1 MNQDQKQE
9 NSPEIANEEVEVK
22 ESDDQTQP
30 SVSAEPPDT
39 ISEQD
44 APSDSDSAAL
54 VSASETNVSETPE
67 VEIAS
72 TPETSEGSG
81 AAEEIDSKRSEAN
94 DVSSDSP
101 TEDNMAEMDMEA
113 LLSATD
119 NSFETVSEGRIIP
132 GTIVSINADEV
143 LVDIGFKSEGIIPTR
158 EFDTDAE
165 GNLRITLGDEIEVYV
180 VRKENLDG
188 QVELSKSQAKI
199 HRAWDNIA
207 QAYNDQSVVTGTVT
221 DRVKGGMSVEVDG
234 LRGFL
239 PASQIELRAVPNLDD
254 YIDQSLEMRV
264 VKFNRRRDNIVL
276 SRRVLL
282 EDELNRK
289 RSALLEQ
296 IEKGNPVTG
305 VVKSIA
311 PFGVFIDLDG
321 IDGLLHRS
329 DMSWGKVNHPSEM
342 LALGDEV
349 EALVIDV
356 DRENERISLGLK
368 QKTSDPWA
376 SVPEEYPVDTVVK
389 GAIVNIVSYGAFME
403 IAEGIEG
410 LIHVSEMSWTQRN
423 VAPSKIVNKGDI
435 VEARVLSIN
444 TKERRISLSLKQ
456 LSANPWELLEAK
468 YPSGTHLTGV
478 VKNLTNF
485 GAFVE
490 IEPGIDGL
498 VHTSDFSWTERNVVP
513 GQILKEDEEVEVVVR
528 DIDAGEQRISL
539 SIKHISPDPWQ
550 ETTAKYKRGTTVQ
563 GQVVNLTDFGAFV
576 KLEEGI
582 EGLIHISELADYR
595 VNNPAEVV
603 SIGDQLDLK
612 VIEITPEKHRIGLSL
627 RRAKAE
633 ENRTEKSP
641 TKERTTER
649 RYQAV
654 RRRSR
659 PRPVEEAPPAN
670 EPTSFGSLLQ
680 KTLGQ
685 TGLEQEEE

>member
-9 NSPEIANEEVEVK
+9 NSPEITNEEVEEN
-22 ESDDQTQP
+22 ESDDQAQP
-30 SVSAEPPDT
+30 AVSEELPDT

-44 APSDSDSAAL
+44 APSDNDSEANL
-54 VSASETNVSETPE
+54 NETPE
-67 VEIAS
+67 VEITSA
-72 TPETSEGSG
+72 PETSEDSVE
-81 AAEEIDSKRSEAN
+81 AIDSSGSEKD
-94 DVSSDSP
+94 DVSSDNP
-101 TEDNMAEMDMEA
+101 TEDNMVEMDMET

-119 NSFETVSEGRIIP
+119 SSFETVSEGRIIP
-132 GTIVSINADEV
+132 GTIVSISADEV
-143 LVDIGFKSEGIIPTR
+143 LVDIGFKSEGIIPTG
-158 EFDTDAE
+158 EFDTDDE
-165 GNLRITLGDEIEVYV
+165 GNPQIALGDEIEVYV

-188 QVELSKSQAKI
+188 QVELSKSQANI
-199 HRAWDNIA
+199 HRAWDDIA
-207 QAYNDQSVVTGTVT
+207 KAYNEQSVVTGTAT
-221 DRVKGGMSVEVDG
+221 DRVKGGMSVEVNG

-254 YIDQSLEMRV
+254 YIGQSVEMRV

-276 SRRVLL
+276 SRRLLL

-289 RSALLEQ
+289 RSVLLER
-296 IEKGNPVTG
+296 IEKGSPVTG

-342 LALGDEV
+342 LAIGDEV

-376 SVPEEYPVDTVVK
+376 AVPEKYPVDTVVK
-389 GAIVNIVSYGAFME
+389 GAVVNIVSYGAFME

-423 VAPSKIVNKGDI
+423 VAPSKIVNKGDV
-435 VEARVLSIN
+435 VEARVLSLN
-444 TKERRISLSLKQ
+444 TEERRISLSLKQ

-513 GQILKEDEEVEVVVR
+513 SQILKEDEEVEVVVR

-550 ETTAKYKRGTTVQ
+550 EATGKYKRGTTVQ

-576 KLEEGI
+576 KLEEGV

-633 ENRTEKSP
+633 EGKTERAGA
-641 TKERTTER
+641 TERITER

-659 PRPVEEAPPAN
+659 PRPVEKAPAAD

-685 TGLEQEEE
+685 TIREQEEE

>member
-1 MNQDQKQE
+1 M
-9 NSPEIANEEVEVK
+9 
-22 ESDDQTQP
+22 
-30 SVSAEPPDT
+30 
-39 ISEQD
+39 
-44 APSDSDSAAL
+44 
-54 VSASETNVSETPE
+54 
-67 VEIAS
+67 
-72 TPETSEGSG
+72 
-81 AAEEIDSKRSEAN
+81 
-94 DVSSDSP
+94 
-101 TEDNMAEMDMEA
+101 
-113 LLSATD
+113 
-119 NSFETVSEGRIIP
+119 
-132 GTIVSINADEV
+132 
-143 LVDIGFKSEGIIPTR
+143 
-158 EFDTDAE
+158 
-165 GNLRITLGDEIEVYV
+165 
-180 VRKENLDG
+180 
-188 QVELSKSQAKI
+188 
-199 HRAWDNIA
+199 
-207 QAYNDQSVVTGTVT
+207 
-221 DRVKGGMSVEVDG
+221 
-234 LRGFL
+234 

-254 YIDQSLEMRV
+254 YIDQSLEKRD

-276 SRRVLL
+276 SRRELI

-342 LALGDEV
+342 LAIGDEV
-349 EALVIDV
+349 EVLVIDV

-633 ENRTEKSP
+633 ENRTCLLYTSP
-641 TKERTTER
+641 SPRDGLL
-649 RYQAV
+649 
-654 RRRSR
+654 SR
-659 PRPVEEAPPAN
+659 MPSSA
-670 EPTSFGSLLQ
+670 
-680 KTLGQ
+680 
-685 TGLEQEEE
+685 

>member
-9 NSPEIANEEVEVK
+9 NSPEITNEEVEEN
-22 ESDDQTQP
+22 ESDDQAQP
-30 SVSAEPPDT
+30 AVSEELPDT

-44 APSDSDSAAL
+44 APSDNDSEANL
-54 VSASETNVSETPE
+54 NETPE
-67 VEIAS
+67 VEITSA
-72 TPETSEGSG
+72 PETSEDSVE
-81 AAEEIDSKRSEAN
+81 AIDSSGSEKD
-94 DVSSDSP
+94 DVSSDNP
-101 TEDNMAEMDMEA
+101 TEDNMVEMDMET

-119 NSFETVSEGRIIP
+119 SSFETVSEGRIIP
-132 GTIVSINADEV
+132 GTIVSISADEV
-143 LVDIGFKSEGIIPTR
+143 LVDIGFKSEGIIPTG
-158 EFDTDAE
+158 EFDTDDE
-165 GNLRITLGDEIEVYV
+165 GNPQIALGDEIEVYV

-199 HRAWDNIA
+199 HRAWDDIA
-207 QAYNDQSVVTGTVT
+207 KAYNEQSVVTGTAT
-221 DRVKGGMSVEVDG
+221 DRVKGGMSVEVNG

-254 YIDQSLEMRV
+254 YIGQSVEMRV

-276 SRRVLL
+276 SRRLLL

-289 RSALLEQ
+289 RSVLLER
-296 IEKGNPVTG
+296 IEKGSPVTG

-342 LALGDEV
+342 LEIGDEV

-376 SVPEEYPVDTVVK
+376 AVPEKYPVDTVVK
-389 GAIVNIVSYGAFME
+389 GAVVNIVSYGAFME

-423 VAPSKIVNKGDI
+423 VAPSKIVNKGDV
-435 VEARVLSIN
+435 VEARVLSLN
-444 TKERRISLSLKQ
+444 TEERRISLSLKQ

-513 GQILKEDEEVEVVVR
+513 SQILKEDEEVEVVVR

-550 ETTAKYKRGTTVQ
+550 EATGKYKRGTTVQ

-576 KLEEGI
+576 KLEEGV

-633 ENRTEKSP
+633 EGRTER
-641 TKERTTER
+641 TGAKERTTER

-659 PRPVEEAPPAN
+659 PRPVEKAPAAD

-685 TGLEQEEE
+685 TIQEQEEE

>member
-54 VSASETNVSETPE
+54 VSASETNVSETPK

-72 TPETSEGSG
+72 TPETSEGSV
-81 AAEEIDSKRSEAN
+81 AAESAEEIDSKRSEAN

-207 QAYNDQSVVTGTVT
+207 KAYNEQSVVTGTVT

-342 LALGDEV
+342 LAIGDEV

-368 QKTSDPWA
+368 QKTSDP
-376 SVPEEYPVDTVVK
+376 
-389 GAIVNIVSYGAFME
+389 GHLF
-403 IAEGIEG
+403 
-410 LIHVSEMSWTQRN
+410 QRN
-423 VAPSKIVNKGDI
+423 I
-435 VEARVLSIN
+435 R
-444 TKERRISLSLKQ
+444 
-456 LSANPWELLEAK
+456 
-468 YPSGTHLTGV
+468 
-478 VKNLTNF
+478 
-485 GAFVE
+485 
-490 IEPGIDGL
+490 
-498 VHTSDFSWTERNVVP
+498 
-513 GQILKEDEEVEVVVR
+513 
-528 DIDAGEQRISL
+528 
-539 SIKHISPDPWQ
+539 
-550 ETTAKYKRGTTVQ
+550 
-563 GQVVNLTDFGAFV
+563 
-576 KLEEGI
+576 
-582 EGLIHISELADYR
+582 
-595 VNNPAEVV
+595 
-603 SIGDQLDLK
+603 
-612 VIEITPEKHRIGLSL
+612 
-627 RRAKAE
+627 
-633 ENRTEKSP
+633 
-641 TKERTTER
+641 
-649 RYQAV
+649 
-654 RRRSR
+654 
-659 PRPVEEAPPAN
+659 
-670 EPTSFGSLLQ
+670 
-680 KTLGQ
+680 
-685 TGLEQEEE
+685 

>member
-9 NSPEIANEEVEVK
+9 NSPEITNEEVEEN
-22 ESDDQTQP
+22 ESDDQAQP
-30 SVSAEPPDT
+30 AVSEELPDT

-44 APSDSDSAAL
+44 APSDND
-54 VSASETNVSETPE
+54 SETNLNETPE
-67 VEIAS
+67 VEITSA
-72 TPETSEGSG
+72 PETSEDSVE
-81 AAEEIDSKRSEAN
+81 AIDSSGSEKD
-94 DVSSDSP
+94 DVSSDNP
-101 TEDNMAEMDMEA
+101 TEDNMVEMDMET

-119 NSFETVSEGRIIP
+119 SSFETVSEGRIIP
-132 GTIVSINADEV
+132 GTIVSISADEV
-143 LVDIGFKSEGIIPTR
+143 LVDIGFKSEGIIPTG
-158 EFDTDAE
+158 EFDTDDE
-165 GNLRITLGDEIEVYV
+165 GNPQIALGDEIEVYV

-199 HRAWDNIA
+199 HRAWDDIA
-207 QAYNDQSVVTGTVT
+207 KAYNEQSVVTGTAT
-221 DRVKGGMSVEVDG
+221 DRVKGGMSVEVNG

-254 YIDQSLEMRV
+254 YIGQSVEMRV

-276 SRRVLL
+276 SRRLLL

-289 RSALLEQ
+289 RSVLLER
-296 IEKGNPVTG
+296 IEKGSPVTG

-342 LALGDEV
+342 LAIGDEV

-376 SVPEEYPVDTVVK
+376 AVPEKYPVDTVVK
-389 GAIVNIVSYGAFME
+389 GAVVNIVSYGAFME

-423 VAPSKIVNKGDI
+423 VAPSKIVNKGDV

-444 TKERRISLSLKQ
+444 TEERRISLSLKQ

-513 GQILKEDEEVEVVVR
+513 SQILKEDEEVEVVVR

-550 ETTAKYKRGTTVQ
+550 EATGKYKRGTTVQ

-576 KLEEGI
+576 KLEEGV

-633 ENRTEKSP
+633 EGRTER
-641 TKERTTER
+641 TGAKERTTER

-659 PRPVEEAPPAN
+659 PRPVEKAPAAD

-685 TGLEQEEE
+685 TIQEQEEE

>member
-9 NSPEIANEEVEVK
+9 NSPEITNEEVEEN
-22 ESDDQTQP
+22 ESDDQAQP
-30 SVSAEPPDT
+30 AVSEELPDT

-44 APSDSDSAAL
+44 APSDNDSEANL
-54 VSASETNVSETPE
+54 NETPE
-67 VEIAS
+67 VEITSA
-72 TPETSEGSG
+72 PETSEDSVE
-81 AAEEIDSKRSEAN
+81 AIDSSGSEKD
-94 DVSSDSP
+94 DVSSDNP
-101 TEDNMAEMDMEA
+101 TEDNMVEMDMET

-119 NSFETVSEGRIIP
+119 SSFETVSEGRIIP
-132 GTIVSINADEV
+132 GTIVSISADEV
-143 LVDIGFKSEGIIPTR
+143 LVDIGFKSEGIIPTG
-158 EFDTDAE
+158 EFDTDDE
-165 GNLRITLGDEIEVYV
+165 GNPQIALGDEIEVYV

-199 HRAWDNIA
+199 HRAWDDIA
-207 QAYNDQSVVTGTVT
+207 KAYNEQSVVTGTAT
-221 DRVKGGMSVEVDG
+221 DRVKGGMSVEVNG

-254 YIDQSLEMRV
+254 YIGQSVEMRV

-276 SRRVLL
+276 SRRLLL

-289 RSALLEQ
+289 RSVLLER
-296 IEKGNPVTG
+296 IEKGSPVTG

-342 LALGDEV
+342 LAIGDEV

-376 SVPEEYPVDTVVK
+376 AVPEKYPVDTVVK
-389 GAIVNIVSYGAFME
+389 GAVVNIVSYGAFME

-423 VAPSKIVNKGDI
+423 VAPSKIVNKGDV
-435 VEARVLSIN
+435 VEARVLSLN
-444 TKERRISLSLKQ
+444 TEERRISLSLKQ

-513 GQILKEDEEVEVVVR
+513 SQILKEDEEVEVVVR

-550 ETTAKYKRGTTVQ
+550 EATGKYKRGTTVQ

-576 KLEEGI
+576 KLEEGV

-633 ENRTEKSP
+633 EGRTER
-641 TKERTTER
+641 TGAKERTTER

-659 PRPVEEAPPAN
+659 PRPVEETPAAD

-685 TGLEQEEE
+685 TIREQEEE

>member
-9 NSPEIANEEVEVK
+9 NSPEITNEEVEEN
-22 ESDDQTQP
+22 ESDDQAQP
-30 SVSAEPPDT
+30 AVSEELPDT

-44 APSDSDSAAL
+44 APSDNDSEANL
-54 VSASETNVSETPE
+54 NETPE
-67 VEIAS
+67 VEITSA
-72 TPETSEGSG
+72 PETSEDSVE
-81 AAEEIDSKRSEAN
+81 AIDSSGSEKD
-94 DVSSDSP
+94 DVSSDNP
-101 TEDNMAEMDMEA
+101 TEDNMVEMDMET

-119 NSFETVSEGRIIP
+119 SSFETVSEGRIIP
-132 GTIVSINADEV
+132 GTIVSISADEV
-143 LVDIGFKSEGIIPTR
+143 LVDIGFKSEGIIPTG
-158 EFDTDAE
+158 EFDTDDE
-165 GNLRITLGDEIEVYV
+165 GNPQIALGDEIEVYV

-199 HRAWDNIA
+199 HRAWDDIA
-207 QAYNDQSVVTGTVT
+207 KAYNEQSVVTGTAT
-221 DRVKGGMSVEVDG
+221 DRVKGGMSVEVNG

-254 YIDQSLEMRV
+254 YIGQSVEMRV

-276 SRRVLL
+276 SRRLLL

-289 RSALLEQ
+289 RSVLLER
-296 IEKGNPVTG
+296 IEKGSPVTG

-342 LALGDEV
+342 LEIGDEV

-356 DRENERISLGLK
+356 DREKERISLGLK

-376 SVPEEYPVDTVVK
+376 AVPEKYPVDTVVK
-389 GAIVNIVSYGAFME
+389 GAVVNIVSYGAFME

-423 VAPSKIVNKGDI
+423 VAPSKIVNKGDV

-444 TKERRISLSLKQ
+444 TEERRISLSLKQ

-513 GQILKEDEEVEVVVR
+513 SQILKEDEEVEVVVR

-550 ETTAKYKRGTTVQ
+550 EATGKYKRGTTVQ

-576 KLEEGI
+576 KLEEGV

-633 ENRTEKSP
+633 EGRTERAGA
-641 TKERTTER
+641 KERTTER

-659 PRPVEEAPPAN
+659 PRPVEKAPAAD

-685 TGLEQEEE
+685 TIREQEEE